1 MKRAILAAL
10 LLGVSLAAAY
20 GYVVTNRETRHR
32 EFIEQGDAA
41 MARGDLATAI
51 EAFSGAIA
59 LKADS
64 MIGYLKRGDAYRRR
78 DELEAALRDLKQ
90 AAEIDPSATRPR
102 ELLGDVNYARHR
114 YGPAASHYEAYV
126 DLDDSSPR
134 VLYKLALARYR
145 DGHGALGV
153 AALTRAIDIDSRFA
167 EAFYLLALCQRDE
180 ARPGDALVSLKKAID
195 LAPAMLQ
202 AREERADLLRHLGR
216 ADEALA
222 ELEVL
227 RALDQTPQRD
237 VDLGLAYAAA
247 GQNERAILTLRHAAE
262 RHPGH
267 GSTYVALGRVWLETA
282 QARADR
288 IDLGKAIEALSHA
301 VSPDVADP
309 GSEAYML
316 YGRALLLA
324 SDVDTAERMLE
335 QATQKLPVEPL
346 AFFYLADAAERRG
359 HFAVA
364 RRALIDYLALVSEEP
379 DTRRSAQIH
388 LRIADLAMRDGDY
401 GAAVASFTRAAPS
414 PAVDPDAV
422 VRFAEAQWRV
432 GELELARA
440 LVDRVIEKDPSHP
453 GARALLRKMR

>member
-10 LLGVSLAAAY
+10 LLGVSLAVAY
-20 GYVVTNRETRHR
+20 GYIVTNRDTRHR
-32 EFIEQGDAA
+32 DLIDQGDAA
-41 MARGDLATAI
+41 MAEGDLATAI

-59 LKADS
+59 LKSDS

-90 AAEIDPSATRPR
+90 AAEIDPSAPRPR

-114 YGPAASHYEAYV
+114 FGPAAGHYEAYV

-145 DGHGALGV
+145 DGQGALGV
-153 AALTRAIDIDSRFA
+153 AALTRAVELDNRFA
-167 EAFYLLALCQRDE
+167 EAYYLLALCQRE
-180 ARPGDALVSLKKAID
+180 AQRPGDALASLKKAID

-202 AREERADLLRHLGR
+202 AREARADLFTQLGR
-216 ADEALA
+216 PEEALA

-227 RALDQTPQRD
+227 RALDQTPQRE
-237 VDLGLAYAAA
+237 VDLGLAYSAA
-247 GQNERAILTLRHAAE
+247 GQTDRAVLTLRHAAE
-262 RHPGH
+262 RNPGY
-267 GSTYVALGRVWLETA
+267 GYTFVALGRVWLETA
-282 QARADR
+282 QARSDR

-324 SDVDTAERMLE
+324 SDVETAERMLQ

-346 AFFYLADAAERRG
+346 AFFYLGEAAERRG
-359 HFAVA
+359 HFDLA
-364 RRALIDYLALVSEEP
+364 RRSFIDYLALVSEEP
-379 DTRRSAQIH
+379 DSRRSAQ
-388 LRIADLAMRDGDY
+388 LCSRIADLSMREGDY
-401 GAAVASFTRAAPS
+401 ATAITYYERAAPT
-414 PAVDPDAV
+414 PANDPDAV
-422 VRFAEAQWRV
+422 VRLAEAQWRS
-432 GELELARA
+432 GELETAKA

-453 GARALLRKMR
+453 AARALLRRMR

>member
-1 MKRAILAAL
+1 ML

-20 GYVVTNRETRHR
+20 GYIVTNRETRHR
-32 EFIEQGDAA
+32 ALIEQGDAA

-78 DELEAALRDLKQ
+78 DELEAAVRDLKQ
-90 AAEIDPSATRPR
+90 AADIDPSATRPR

-114 YGPAASHYEAYV
+114 FAPAAGHYEAYV

-145 DGHGALGV
+145 DGHGALGID
-153 AALTRAIDIDSRFA
+153 ALKRALEIDPRFA
-167 EAFYLLALCQRDE
+167 EAYYLLALCQRE
-180 ARPGDALVSLKKAID
+180 AQRPGDALASLRKAID

-202 AREERADLLRHLGR
+202 AREERADLFKHLGR
-216 ADEALA
+216 AEDALT

-237 VDLGLAYAAA
+237 IDLGLAYSAA
-247 GQNERAILTLRHAAE
+247 GQIDRAILTLRHAAE
-262 RHPGH
+262 RHPGDGH
-267 GSTYVALGRVWLETA
+267 TYAALGRVWLETA
-282 QARADR
+282 LARSDR
-288 IDLGKAIEALSHA
+288 VDLGKAVEALARA

-324 SDVDTAERMLE
+324 SDVETAERMLE

-346 AFFYLADAAERRG
+346 AFFYLAEAAERRG
-359 HFAVA
+359 HFTLA
-364 RRALIDYLALVSEEP
+364 RRSLADYLALVSEEP
-379 DTRRSAQIH
+379 DSRRRAQIH
-388 LRIADLAMRDGDY
+388 QRIAELALRDGDY
-401 GAAVASFTRAAPS
+401 AAAAASFARAAPS
-414 PAVDPDAV
+414 PAADPDAV
-422 VRFAEAQWRV
+422 VRFAEAQWRI
-432 GELELARA
+432 GELELART
-440 LVDRVIEKDPSHP
+440 LVDRVLEKDASHP
-453 GARALLRKMR
+453 GARILLKKMR